1 MLVVGLHY
9 NIAQL
14 FLCVVLQAEMCN
26 FIACTDA
33 LINKQNMIAGS
44 VEELDIAA
52 FEEVIDQ
59 ELADAAAAEAAAAEA
74 ADGQAA
80 AADEKVEEIEMDEE
94 AEYEYAGPCE
104 YATDERD
111 ADAMYPD
118 L

>member
-1 MLVVGLHY
+1 MLVVGFHF
-9 NIAQL
+9 NNAQL

-33 LINKQNMIAGS
+33 LINKQNIIAGS

-59 ELADAAAAEAAAAEA
+59 ELADAAAVEAAAA
-74 ADGQAA
+74 AD
-80 AADEKVEEIEMDEE
+80 EMDEE
-94 AEYEYAGPCE
+94 AELDEEAECEYAGPCE
-104 YATDERD
+104 YASDERD
-111 ADAMYPD
+111 ADAMYPE

>member
-1 MLVVGLHY
+1 MLVVGLHC
-9 NIAQL
+9 NIAQH

-33 LINKQNMIAGS
+33 LIDKQNMIAGS

-80 AADEKVEEIEMDEE
+80 AADEMVEE